1 MEKSYEVICFG
12 EVLWDNLPQGRR
24 IGGAPLNVCY
34 HLNQNGIASAMIS
47 QIGID
52 QPGKDLRAGL
62 KELGLDDEFIPGKAA
77 YPTSVVEVHLQ
88 SQGQVSYEIVE
99 NVAWD
104 FIEFHED
111 IAQIIQESSFFVFGS
126 LASRSAQTRETLLRY
141 LPYSPWPVFDV
152 NLRQHYFSNELI
164 ISLIEQTKTLKV
176 NEEEVLLIASW
187 LGFKE
192 EYLEDYP
199 ARFLHRFPLLQEII
213 LTKGGAGAYYENRE
227 SSHSVCAT
235 KVSVK
240 DTVGAG
246 DSFLAAFLA
255 KKINGST
262 LPDALSHA
270 SRISGF
276 VASCAGACPV
286 YPRNLLG

>member
-1 MEKSYEVICFG
+1 MDKMNRVICFG

-34 HLNQNGIASAMIS
+34 HLNQNGITSAMIS
-47 QIGID
+47 QIGVD
-52 QPGKDLRAGL
+52 QPGKDLREGL
-62 KELGLDDEFIPGKAA
+62 KELQLDDQFIEDNATYA
-77 YPTSVVEVHLQ
+77 TSLVEVHLQ

-99 NVAWD
+99 DVAWD

-111 IAQIIQESSFFVFGS
+111 IAKIIQESSSFVFGS
-126 LASRSAQTRETLLRY
+126 LAARSVQTRETLLRY

-152 NLRQHYFSNELI
+152 NLRQDYFTSELI

-176 NEEEVLLIASW
+176 NEEEILLIASW

-192 EYLEDYP
+192 QHLENYP
-199 ARFLHRFPLLQEII
+199 TCFLQRFPLLQEII

-227 SSHSVCAT
+227 SAHSVCVT
-235 KVSVK
+235 EVSIK

-255 KKINGST
+255 KKIQGT
-262 LPDALSHA
+262 PLPDALAHA
-270 SRISGF
+270 SKISGF

-286 YPRNLLG
+286 YPSDLLG